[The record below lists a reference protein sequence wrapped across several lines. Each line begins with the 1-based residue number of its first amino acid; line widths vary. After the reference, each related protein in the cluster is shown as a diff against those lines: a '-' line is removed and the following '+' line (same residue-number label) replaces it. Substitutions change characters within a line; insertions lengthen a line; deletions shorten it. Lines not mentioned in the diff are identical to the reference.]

1 MRFFTVVSAV
11 LSLVIGAL
19 LFSGCGKEVRDDRA
33 ILKLYSNPDGAV
45 VTLLKREVGNTPY
58 GCRISHGTHVVKI
71 AKPNYYPV
79 WMTVTLKPGEEK
91 KINVTLEPEK
101 ASVLFTSKPSGAA
114 VYLNDKFL
122 GETPFVFKDV
132 APGNYT
138 ALLKLPGY
146 SPQSIQ
152 WNVSSARPQSINTVL
167 VSNVGSLKVTSVP
180 DKAQVKLNDAP
191 VGDTPYNA
199 RLEQGKY
206 KVTVVKSGFSV
217 YEQTVLVNRDREAI
231 VQAKMEPLPGNLKL
245 TTAPS
250 GASVSINGKDY
261 GSTPLNVS
269 SLPRGHYKVEFRKAG
284 FDPVSIEIDLAGGQ
298 TVERNLVLSSSTGQL
313 DFVTYP
319 PGVTVYLDG
328 KLKGATVRDPNNP
341 EISSVFSIRGL
352 IPGKHTLELVHKRAR
367 PNRKVITVRIE
378 KGKTERLDN
387 LTMWIANST
396 LEMKDGRITTGRFI
410 ARQANGKVMFEPE
423 PGVQVTYRADEI
435 KSITPIKDKE

>member
-1 MRFFTVVSAV
+1 M
-11 LSLVIGAL
+11 
-19 LFSGCGKEVRDDRA
+19 K
-33 ILKLYSNPDGAV
+33 
-45 VTLLKREVGNTPY
+45 
-58 GCRISHGTHVVKI
+58 
-71 AKPNYYPV
+71 
-79 WMTVTLKPGEEK
+79 
-91 KINVTLEPEK
+91 LEPEK

-114 VYLNDKFL
+114 VHLNDKFV
-122 GETPFVFKDV
+122 GETPFVLKDV

-146 SPQSIQ
+146 SPQSVK
-152 WNVSSARPQSINTVL
+152 WSVSSARPQSINTVL

-206 KVTVVKSGFSV
+206 KVTVVKAGYSI

-245 TTAPS
+245 TTVPS

-269 SLPRGHYKVEFRKAG
+269 SLPRGHYKLEFRKTG
-284 FDPVSIEIDLAGGQ
+284 FDPLSIEIDLAGGQ
-298 TVERNLVLSSSTGQL
+298 TVERNLALSSSTGQL

-328 KLKGATVRDPNNP
+328 QLKGSTVRDPNNP
-341 EISSVFSIRGL
+341 EISSVFTIRGL
-352 IPGKHTLELVHKRAR
+352 TPGKHSLELVHKRAR
-367 PNRKVITVRIE
+367 PNRKVIQVRIE

-396 LEMKDGRITTGRFI
+396 LEMKDGRISTGRFI

>member
-1 MRFFTVVSAV
+1 MRALIVASVVFFFAV
-11 LSLVIGAL
+11 GAFL
-19 LFSGCGKEVRDDRA
+19 LAGCGKKVRDDRA
-33 ILKLYSNPDGAV
+33 ILKLYSEPEGAA
-45 VTLLKREVGNTPY
+45 VTLLKREVGTTPY
-58 GCRISHGTHVVKI
+58 GCRISPGTHVVKI
-71 AKPNYYPV
+71 AKADYSPV
-79 WMTVTLKPGEEK
+79 WMTVTLNPREEK
-91 KINVTLEPEK
+91 KINVKLEVEK
-101 ASVLFTSKPSGAA
+101 AAVLFTSKPSGAA
-114 VYLNDKFL
+114 VHLNDKFL
-122 GETPFVFKDV
+122 GETPFVLKDI
-132 APGNYT
+132 APGTYT

-146 SPQSIQ
+146 SPQSVK
-152 WNVSSARPQSINTVL
+152 WSVSSARPQSIHTEL

-206 KVTVVKSGFSV
+206 KVSVVKAGYSI
-217 YEQTVLVNRDREAI
+217 YEQTVLINRDREAI

-245 TTAPS
+245 TTVPS

-261 GSTPLNVS
+261 GATPLNVS
-269 SLPRGHYKVEFRKAG
+269 SLPRGHYQVAFRKTG
-284 FDPVSIEIDLAGGQ
+284 FDPVSIEIDLAAGQ
-298 TVERNLVLSSSTGQL
+298 TVERTLTLSSSTGQL

-341 EISSVFSIRGL
+341 EISSVFTIRGL
-352 IPGKHTLELVHKRAR
+352 TPGKHTLELVHKRAR
-367 PNRKVITVRIE
+367 PNRKIVHVRIE

-387 LTMWIANST
+387 LTMWIANAT
-396 LEMKDGRITTGRFI
+396 LEMKDGKITTGRFI

-435 KSITPIKDKE
+435 KSITPIKEKE